1 MGSIQLYN
9 QLVTLLLKCV
19 ERMRVA
25 GMFKVF
31 IDSLYFTSIF
41 RDQIFLIHI
50 VNRSR
55 LEQYEQA
62 CAIDSSTLKCAGH
75 PSGCRT
81 AILGIL
87 GTPLRT
93 TCSCHNTDL
102 VYECL
107 GWYRL
112 LWLNTCVGKL
122 PNFCG
127 FYSIFLRETE
137 KFRIND
143 GVHFHYS

>member
-1 MGSIQLYN
+1 MCARCCCCCFSFLF
-9 QLVTLLLKCV
+9 V
-19 ERMRVA
+19 
-25 GMFKVF
+25 
-31 IDSLYFTSIF
+31 SIF
-41 RDQIFLIHI
+41 KIYCVHRVVHI
-50 VNRSR
+50 RSR

-87 GTPLRT
+87 GTPLRS

-112 LWLNTCVGKL
+112 LWLNTCVGMS
-122 PNFCG
+122 NVEYFVR
-127 FYSIFLRETE
+127 FYSLLNEFIRFFSAHLD
-137 KFRIND
+137 KIPFSFSF
-143 GVHFHYS
+143 VVS

>member
-1 MGSIQLYN
+1 M
-9 QLVTLLLKCV
+9 
-19 ERMRVA
+19 
-25 GMFKVF
+25 
-31 IDSLYFTSIF
+31 
-41 RDQIFLIHI
+41 IFLSMSMKKNIFETDCLI
-50 VNRSR
+50 PILRSR

-87 GTPLRT
+87 GTSLRS

-102 VYECL
+102 IYECL

-112 LWLNTCVGKL
+112 LWLNTCVGTSNQL
-122 PNFCG
+122 IFFDNLYPG
-127 FYSIFLRETE
+127 FVIY
-137 KFRIND
+137 
-143 GVHFHYS
+143 